1 MSVQSYGYASVV
13 AGLRER
19 KKRETAARIAAAAAG
34 LFAERGYEA
43 VAVVDVARVADVSE
57 QTVYNHFPAKEDLV
71 FDRAAEIENA
81 LADAVATR
89 PEGTSA
95 AAAVGGVARALIERV
110 SEIPLDVSR
119 GGMPSL
125 AAASSTLGRA
135 ALDRTRRQA
144 GRLADVLAA
153 EGEGEA
159 EAAIVAWAL
168 VGLLQ
173 LLIED
178 LGRAQLAGEDPRL
191 TGRRL
196 EDQLDRRLDRLRPL
210 SR

>member
-1 MSVQSYGYASVV
+1 V
-13 AGLRER
+13 
-19 KKRETAARIAAAAAG
+19 
-34 LFAERGYEA
+34 
-43 VAVVDVARVADVSE
+43 
-57 QTVYNHFPAKEDLV
+57 V

-81 LADAVATR
+81 LADAVANR
-89 PEGTSA
+89 REGASA
-95 AAAVGGVARALIERV
+95 VDAVGGVAHALIERA
-110 SEIPLDVSR
+110 SKIPLDLSR

-144 GRLADVLAA
+144 DRLADVLAA
-153 EGEGEA
+153 EGEAEA

-168 VGLLQ
+168 VGVLQ

-178 LGRAQLAGEDPRL
+178 LGRAQLSGEDPRL
-191 TGRRL
+191 SGRRL
-196 EDQLDRRLDRLRPL
+196 QGLLDRRLDRLRPL